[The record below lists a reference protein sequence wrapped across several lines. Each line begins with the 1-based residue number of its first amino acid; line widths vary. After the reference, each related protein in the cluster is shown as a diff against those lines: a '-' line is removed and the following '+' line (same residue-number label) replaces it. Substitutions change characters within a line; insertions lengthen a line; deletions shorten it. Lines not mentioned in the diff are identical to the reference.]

1 MKIHA
6 DLNRRAVVNSEELDW
21 VASPLPG
28 VERRMLE
35 RDGAESGRA
44 TTIVRYAP
52 GSHFSSHVH
61 TGGEEYL
68 VLDGVFSDETGDFGP
83 GMYVRNPVGSRHR
96 PHSEGGCVIFVKLW
110 QMEPDDREYVR
121 IDTNKA
127 EWLPG
132 PVDGVSLMALH
143 RRGLE
148 EVSLVKAAPGAS
160 FPRHSHDQGEEILV
174 LDGVIEDEHG
184 RYPKGTWIRDP
195 AGSAH
200 TPFSTEGATLYVKT
214 GHLKTEN

>member
-21 VASPLPG
+21 VASPLSG

-96 PHSEGGCVIFVKLW
+96 PHSEDGCVIFVKLR
-110 QMEPDDREYVR
+110 QYPGRAR
-121 IDTNKA
+121 RQINIDTNAGDWQPGSTPGVQVMTLYA
-127 EWLPG
+127 EDDHPEK
-132 PVDGVSLMALH
+132 MALARLGPDTRIARH
-143 RRGLE
+143 DHPGGE
-148 EVSLVKAAPGAS
+148 EV
-160 FPRHSHDQGEEILV
+160 F
-174 LDGVIEDEHG
+174 VIEGGYEDDHG
-184 RYPKGTWIRDP
+184 AYGPGSWVRYPP
-195 AGSAH
+195 ASRH
-200 TPFSTEGATLYVKT
+200 TVHSETGCLLYLKT
-214 GHLKTEN
+214 GHLTR

>member
-1 MKIHA
+1 MR
-6 DLNRRAVVNSEELDW
+6 NR
-21 VASPLPG
+21 G
-28 VERRMLE
+28 
-35 RDGAESGRA
+35 GAGH
-44 TTIVRYAP
+44 
-52 GSHFSSHVH
+52 G
-61 TGGEEYL
+61 
-68 VLDGVFSDETGDFGP
+68 
-83 GMYVRNPVGSRHR
+83 
-96 PHSEGGCVIFVKLW
+96 PHSGGGCVIVVKLW
-110 QMEPDDREYVR
+110 QMEPDEREYGR

-127 EWLPG
+127 EWRPG
-132 PVDGVSLMALH
+132 PVDGVSLMPLH

-148 EVSLVKAAPGAS
+148 EVSLVKAAPGSS